1 MMLITE
7 PILREKCRNFSQNID
22 FEKVIRPI
30 IEEVEQL
37 DMKPLLGQGLYI
49 ALQNL
54 DKENEPAGSP
64 FLVLLNG
71 GQYEG
76 CRGVAIFD
84 GLYKAEAY
92 YVYARL
98 LRNPNGFL
106 SATGFRQSVDTYSS
120 FAEYKERESTIIA
133 VKQAADSY
141 MADCMAYIRSVDEL
155 RKLAGCGSH
164 RRHGGITHVIGE

>member
-1 MMLITE
+1 MIIDEQT
-7 PILREKCRNFSQNID
+7 LRAKCRHFSENMD
-22 FEKVIRPI
+22 FEKQVRPI

-37 DMKPLLGQGLYI
+37 DLKPLLGQRLFI
-49 ALQNL
+49 ALQEV
-54 DKENEPAGSP
+54 DKTGDPENEP
-64 FLVLLNG
+64 LLLLLSG

-76 CRGVAIFD
+76 CGGTAIFD
-84 GLYKAEAY
+84 GLYKAESY

-106 SATGFRQSVDTYSS
+106 SATGFRQSTDNYSNY
-120 FAEYKERESTIIA
+120 AEYKERESTIIA

-141 MADCMAYIRSVDEL
+141 MADCMAYIRSVPEL
-155 RKLAGCGSH
+155 AKLSGCGSH